1 MYYIKNLIGFCDE
14 HYIVKED
21 NGFINIYTVDKEGI
35 QKLKEKTEIST
46 MYLPEQ
52 DLENLKVGISI
63 VGKMNLYSFLEDYE

>member
-1 MYYIKNLIGFCDE
+1 MIGFCDE
-14 HYIVKED
+14 HYIVKES
-21 NGFINIYTVDKEGI
+21 NGFISIYTVDKEGI
-35 QKLKEKTEIST
+35 QKLKEDTEIST

>member
-1 MYYIKNLIGFCDE
+1 MIGFCNE

-21 NGFINIYTVDKEGI
+21 NGFISIYTVNKEGI